1 MRKHQRKAVSRLA
14 STIQRRGD
22 PLKWFDAKAMTRGWL
37 TAYIQA
43 TPRERKLINRRMKR
57 TMQRAMEGLG
67 ISLRSAAAGFAAMAQ
82 AFQSPGNRIEVVT
95 PRAYGKTSLRNS
107 LAKSDLMRG
116 IYAPTVLQP
125 KIPNTMKM
133 AATVDELTH
142 ATPIEIHDLNVKLHT
157 ALGEDDAA

>member
-1 MRKHQRKAVSRLA
+1 MRKYQKKAVSRLA
-14 STIQRRGD
+14 SVIQRHGD

-43 TPRERKLINRRMKR
+43 TPRERKLINRRMTR

-67 ISLRSAAAGFAAMAQ
+67 ISLKSVATAFGAMAR
-82 AFQSPGNRIEVVT
+82 AFQSPGDRIEIVT
-95 PRAYGKTSLRNS
+95 PRAYGKTALRNS

-142 ATPIEIHDLNVKLHT
+142 ATPIEIRDLNIKLNR
-157 ALGEDDAA
+157 ALGDDDAE